1 MAMEKKT
8 HKIQTVTYEGI
19 TFHIDNE
26 GFLVNAAEWNEF
38 VATAIA
44 KKEGKKELTPDMLE
58 ILYCMRDYYKTNK
71 VFPSLTLIAKSMKK
85 SRSHVLRLFGS
96 HATAWKIAGLPQPTD
111 ELSFLLGGL

>member
-1 MAMEKKT
+1 MEK
-8 HKIQTVTYEGI
+8 HFDKIQTVTYEGI

-26 GFLVNAAEWNEF
+26 GFLVDAGEWNEF
-38 VATAIA
+38 VASAIA
-44 KKEGKKELTPDMLE
+44 KKEGKRDLTPDMLE

-85 SRSHVLRLFGS
+85 PTRDVLRLFGS
-96 HATAWKIAGLPQPTD
+96 HAVAWKIAGLPQPTD